1 MVRCG
6 FWGGG
11 KKKGVERWLSG
22 KIENLGF
29 LFWGEVLV
37 YWYFVSVGVKAK
49 RYVIALTFIS
59 SFIITPVSGTIN
71 CDPNSRFI
79 VVVNDIAMPDA
90 SAATICDVPGVS
102 RLSSPAGSYQETF
115 WVWKSEIFDRIS
127 AAVDAFSMSSSYS
140 CSPLIKD
147 GSPRFVR

>member
-1 MVRCG
+1 MG
-6 FWGGG
+6 W
-11 KKKGVERWLSG
+11 ERWLSG
-22 KIENLGF
+22 KIGDLGLLF
-29 LFWGEVLV
+29 LGDVLV
-37 YWYFVSVGVKAK
+37 YWYFVSVGIKVK
-49 RYVIALTFIS
+49 RYVMALTFIS
-59 SFIITPVSGTIN
+59 LFIITPVSGTIS

-79 VVVNDIAMPDA
+79 VVVNDIAMPEA
-90 SAATICDVPGVS
+90 SAVTICDVPGVS

-147 GSPRFVR
+147 GSPRLVR